1 MRSNL
6 HSSGGPYAATPRAL
20 LRVTQLYHALR
31 QEKLLAEDL
40 EWEDLE
46 TLWKMQ
52 GNPSFFVGD
61 LPTNPEAYFKNYCL
75 SIGTSVTNWAPNRRK
90 SKLKINSANR
100 RNLRYTGYVSLST
113 NHRLEHPGARQPWSS
128 SAVEVILNEGIRK
141 QYTDSREHFQAEFK
155 DIVEEERVCTS
166 FLQVNPFN

>member
-6 HSSGGPYAATPRAL
+6 HSSGTQFAATPGAL
-20 LRVTQLYHALR
+20 LGVTQLYHALR
-31 QEKLLAEDL
+31 QEKMLAEDL

-46 TLWKMQ
+46 TLRKLQ

-61 LPTNPEAYFKNYCL
+61 LPTNREAYFKNYCL

-100 RNLRYTGYVSLST
+100 RNLKYTGYVSLST
-113 NHRLEHPGARQPWSS
+113 NHRLEHPGARQPWSP
-128 SAVEVILNEGIRK
+128 SAVEAVLNEGVRK
-141 QYTDSREHFQAEFK
+141 QYTDSRDHFQAEFK
-155 DIVEEERVCTS
+155 DIVEKETVSTS
-166 FLQVNPFN
+166 FTSS